1 MNYYVTHCD
10 STFLKY
16 AERLFETLSIFSD
29 YKIIFYTVDFDYKP
43 KFNNVISIRY
53 DSRKNNRSFDDYS
66 LNTAKDDSHKAFN
79 VFFKPFIV
87 DHLLNIEK
95 YNND

>member
-43 KFNNVISIRY
+43 KLCEMYGMDLPPSVRGEQRLTGMTANQATFPT
-53 DSRKNNRSFDDYS
+53 SRFLRKF
-66 LNTAKDDSHKAFN
+66 
-79 VFFKPFIV
+79 
-87 DHLLNIEK
+87 
-95 YNND
+95 